1 MAPKKASKSRHSAA
15 SRSPTTAMSSP
26 FENPW
31 ESGSYVGQGFVNHEK
46 TLPPPLLPKELADA
60 AWLT

>member
-1 MAPKKASKSRHSAA
+1 
-15 SRSPTTAMSSP
+15 MSSP